1 MSDEAVTPTV
11 VRFDIRISHDLANKL
26 ANTILDGLPRPPP
39 TAFLGRCDEE
49 VAVNCIPH
57 EVDKPNLN

>member
-26 ANTILDGLPRPPP
+26 ANTILD
-39 TAFLGRCDEE
+39 AFLGRCDEE